1 MRSNAVHDSW
11 DQRLLPRG
19 HSLVQKMPRG
29 TVIQVASGSVV
40 LTQRIALEHGFLT
53 QQVVLARG
61 AVYDFR
67 VSDWWEL
74 TAQCDAELRLQ
85 IPPAWRLPVPW
96 RVLAQSLRSVWRGLL
111 GWALGAGPQ
120 EVKRAVA

>member
-1 MRSNAVHDSW
+1 MRSHALHDSL
-11 DQRLLPRG
+11 DRHLLPRG
-19 HSLVQKMPRG
+19 HSLMQKMLRG
-29 TVIQVASGSVV
+29 TVIHVASGSVV

-61 AVYDFR
+61 AVYGFR
-67 VSDWWEL
+67 VSDWCEV

-96 RVLAQSLRSVWRGLL
+96 RGLAQSLRSMQRGLL

-120 EVKRAVA
+120 RVKRAVA